1 TRGRARPGGRWAGA
15 PGGGGGVLRRPAVP
29 LVRLEEEL
37 FLDEARQRRGLDAF
51 GDPGSREPLRRL
63 IADYDSEARLS
74 LLGRIAARQD
84 MIRLLTNRLRMEW
97 DRRRHPEIGGAPRRG
112 PPFSTPPPP

>member
-1 TRGRARPGGRWAGA
+1 GQGAGWRWVGLDGR
-15 PGGGGGVLRRPAVP
+15 
-29 LVRLEEEL
+29 L
-37 FLDEARQRRGLDAF
+37 FVDEGRQRTGLDDF
-51 GDPGSREPLRRL
+51 GDPGFREPLRRL
-63 IADYDSEARLS
+63 IADYDGEAGLS

-84 MIRLLTNRLRMEW
+84 VIRLLTNRLRMEW